1 MIHCLFGPMNCFQ
14 RESLRAI
21 NQMFIH
27 RPKSE
32 VGRKSLRY
40 RGPLLWN
47 YVNKTIDVSSTL
59 SVFKASI
66 RKLNADLEAFCFNKE
81 AATVTM
87 KSKDFIYF

>member
-1 MIHCLFGPMNCFQ
+1 
-14 RESLRAI
+14 
-21 NQMFIH
+21 MFIP

-32 VGRKSLRY
+32 VGRKSLTY

-47 YVNKTIDVSSTL
+47 YANKTIDVSSTL
-59 SVFKASI
+59 GIFKAFI
-66 RKLNADLEAFCFNKE
+66 RKLKADLEAFSFNKE